1 MDEFILNILE
11 SAPQLGIATI
21 AMYLMYKMYHRS
33 LDVTKENS
41 QLMGEILEALR
52 HINGTS

>member
-41 QLMGEILEALR
+41 QLMGEILEAMR

>member
-21 AMYLMYKMYHRS
+21 AMFLMFKMYNRS

-41 QLMGEILEALR
+41 QLMGEILEAMR